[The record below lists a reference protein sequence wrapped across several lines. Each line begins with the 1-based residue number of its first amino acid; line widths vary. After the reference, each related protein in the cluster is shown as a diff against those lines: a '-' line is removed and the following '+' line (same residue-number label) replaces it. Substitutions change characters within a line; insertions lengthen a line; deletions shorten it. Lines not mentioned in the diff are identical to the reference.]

1 MYYGKM
7 SKSEILNSSRK
18 FLFAIYQNYVNRACE
33 NLGVSPDNK
42 KEGETKLR
50 ESDYP
55 SEFISFSQ
63 AEREK
68 MINESN
74 ESDDDFLKK
83 FPKVKM

>member
-42 KEGETKLR
+42 KEGETKLS